1 MDNFTDHNFYWFI
14 AQLGLLLEV
23 TGALY
28 IVVASLRARSRV
40 QRLFSGWQ
48 GMAEI
53 PKVLETI
60 QNQAKTE
67 IVGFLILAAGLL
79 LQFLGGFGY

>member
-1 MDNFTDHNFYWFI
+1 MDNFPDQNFYWFI
-14 AQLGLLLEV
+14 AQFGLLLEV

-28 IVVASLRARSRV
+28 IVVASLIARRRV
-40 QRLFSGWQ
+40 QRLFFGWQ
-48 GMAEI
+48 GLKEI

-67 IVGFLILAAGLL
+67 IVGFLILAAGLV